1 MDYNR
6 LKEVIETNSLGISG
20 LFKKLNI
27 NRGSFYYSIDKKT
40 LKVETLEKICEA
52 LGINVLQFFPN
63 NEIEYT
69 NKSNK
74 NRGLEVIH
82 EEAPI
87 NFKEKYLQTLEK
99 LNIANERLLDF
110 TDPKKDII
118 NKSKIRVKG

>member
-1 MDYNR
+1 MDYKR
-6 LKEVIETNSLGISG
+6 LIEVVKTNELGVSG
-20 LFKKLNI
+20 LFKKLNV
-27 NRGSFYYSIDKKT
+27 NRGNFYYSIENQT

-52 LGINVLQFFPN
+52 LGISVMQFFPNN

-69 NKSNK
+69 NKSYK
-74 NRGLEVIH
+74 NRSIEVIH

-87 NFKEKYLQTLEK
+87 NYKEKYLQTLEK

-118 NKSKIRVKG
+118 KKSNKEV